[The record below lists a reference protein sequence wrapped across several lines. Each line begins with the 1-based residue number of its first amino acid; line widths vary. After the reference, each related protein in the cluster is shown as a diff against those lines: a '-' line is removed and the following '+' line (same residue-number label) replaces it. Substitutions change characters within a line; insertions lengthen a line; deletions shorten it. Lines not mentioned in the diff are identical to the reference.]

1 MGDQALDTAARY
13 RRRRRF
19 IVTAA
24 SISALAV
31 FVLDLW
37 SPLQG
42 AVAVLYIIVIL
53 LVAQIGSHRTVLLT
67 GLGCG
72 VLAVVAFVA
81 DHIGDPFG
89 SAGVRFGVSLV
100 AISSATLLS
109 MRDRSAR
116 TTLAEQARLLELSH
130 DTVIIRDSNDDI
142 IYWNDGAQVLYGWSR
157 AEAIG
162 RRCDDL
168 LHSRFPVGQVQ
179 SALEQ
184 HGNWSGELVR
194 TRRDGTPLVLT
205 SRWLLRRD
213 PEGNAIGVIESSADV
228 TEQKQADEERRR
240 SEQRYKTIFNGAGF
254 AMWEADWSELHA
266 HLCKCVPSGE
276 ALASWLLNHPEILRE
291 SLAQVHVRDVNPAA
305 LCLFSAADREALLGN
320 SALARFPPGSEAQ
333 FANVLA
339 GLFGGAE
346 LGEHEVRYMTLQGE
360 PIDVLLR
367 IRQLP
372 GAEPWSR
379 VLGMAIDVT
388 ERNQARARLEQASA
402 ELAHA
407 ARISTLGQLAASIA
421 HEVNQPLSAIITY
434 GKSARRWLSRSEP
447 DMVEA
452 TTCLDQIVA
461 NGSRAAD
468 VIARVRNLAKRGQA
482 ETEMLHLGDLIEQ
495 SLALV
500 EREARQ
506 NGVSVRVRGS
516 GDDLLVLGD
525 RVQIQQVLV
534 NLAINAIHALQDVE
548 GRHRE
553 LDIVVETE
561 ADAMVRV
568 SVRDSGS
575 GILGN
580 PGQIFEP
587 FFTTKREGMGMGL
600 SICRSIIEAQAG
612 RIHAINNADYGATI
626 SFTLPAA
633 PQDRLNQ
640 DEKIDT
646 SV

>member
-13 RRRRRF
+13 RRRRRA
-19 IVTAA
+19 IVTVACL
-24 SISALAV
+24 IALAV

-42 AVAVLYIIVIL
+42 AVAVLHIIVIL

-72 VLAVVAFVA
+72 VLAVVAFAA
-81 DHIGDPFG
+81 DHMGDPFG

-157 AEAIG
+157 AEAVG

-168 LHSRFPVGQVQ
+168 LHSRFPVEQVR

-184 HGNWSGELVR
+184 HGNWSGELER
-194 TRRDGTPLVLT
+194 TRRDGTRLVLA

-213 PEGNAIGVIESSADV
+213 PGGNAMGIIESSADL
-228 TEQKQADEERRR
+228 TEQKQADEERKR

-266 HLCKCVPSGE
+266 YLCRSLPPGGD
-276 ALASWLLNHPEILRE
+276 LATWLLDHPEILRE
-291 SLAQVHVRDVNPAA
+291 SLARVHVRDVNPAA
-305 LCLFSAADREALLGN
+305 LSLFSAAKREALLGH
-320 SALARFPPGSEAQ
+320 STLARFPTGSEAQ

-339 GLFGGAE
+339 GVFGGADRE
-346 LGEHEVRYMTLQGE
+346 EHEVRYMTLQGE

-367 IRQLP
+367 IRPLP

-388 ERNQARARLEQASA
+388 ERNRARARLEQASA

-421 HEVNQPLSAIITY
+421 HEVNQPLSAIIAY
-434 GKSARRWLSRSEP
+434 GKSAKRWLSRSEP
-447 DMVEA
+447 DMGEA

-482 ETEMLHLGDLIEQ
+482 ETETLQLGDLIEQ

-506 NGVSVRVRGS
+506 NWISVRVRGS
-516 GDDLLVLGD
+516 GDHMLVVGD

-534 NLAINAIHALQDVE
+534 NLAINAIHAMQDVE
-548 GRHRE
+548 GRPRE
-553 LDIVVETE
+553 LDVIVETE

-575 GILGN
+575 GIKGDL
-580 PGQIFEP
+580 PQIFEP

-612 RIHAINNADYGATI
+612 RIHAVNNADHGATI

-633 PQDRLNQ
+633 PDGQPNK
-640 DEKIDT
+640 DEAIDT